1 MRRDIKM
8 RHTTPQ
14 AAELQSRTRLRA
26 RIAVEHRD
34 YRSKSPG
41 STPAFAPQ
49 DPGTTCANRK
59 RLLRGLTLNPVSP
72 SLR

>member
-1 MRRDIKM
+1 MRYDIKM

-14 AAELQSRTRLRA
+14 AAELQSHMRPRA
-26 RIAVEHRD
+26 RIDVEHRD

-41 STPAFAPQ
+41 STPALP

-59 RLLRGLTLNPVSP
+59 RL
-72 SLR
+72 